1 MRVSSKARYGLAVMV
16 TLAKQPEN
24 TVSVMTLSQELS
36 LSKIYLEQVL
46 NPLKT
51 NGLVLATKGAQGG
64 YRLVDEKITVKQV
77 LQTLEP
83 AFFEVTSVSC
93 EDPTLN
99 RVIKQQVYD
108 RMQEGF
114 EGSYMDLT
122 LRQLAKKTKEAQQES
137 LMFYI

>member
-24 TVSVMTLSQELS
+24 TVSVMTLSQELG

-77 LQTLEP
+77 LQT
-83 AFFEVTSVSC
+83 
-93 EDPTLN
+93 
-99 RVIKQQVYD
+99 
-108 RMQEGF
+108 
-114 EGSYMDLT
+114 
-122 LRQLAKKTKEAQQES
+122 
-137 LMFYI
+137 